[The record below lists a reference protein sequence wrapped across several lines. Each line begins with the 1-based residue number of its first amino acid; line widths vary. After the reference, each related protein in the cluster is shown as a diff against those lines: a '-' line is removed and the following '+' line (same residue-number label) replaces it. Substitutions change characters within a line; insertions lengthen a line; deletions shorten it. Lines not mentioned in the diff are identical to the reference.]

1 MRLRRLNLSSSGT
14 LLYKPDQTHSCCPHY
29 TVRYA
34 RRIALPCADF
44 FSLPVAK
51 FKPRK
56 DQRKAINA
64 WNRHVLGDVYTTD
77 LAILHPRTKAEKAEQ
92 RTSFD
97 LVRTVH
103 EAEAGHVRRPP
114 DPAHRFEVNLEPDD
128 FTEEKYAVYLAY
140 QTGVHHEA
148 AAKNSRAQFRR
159 FLCGSPL
166 ERKGRTLGGE
176 SRPLGSF
183 HHCYR
188 LDGRLVA
195 VGVLDLL
202 PHCVS
207 GVYFAYHPDFARF
220 SLGKVSALREAALAL
235 EGGYGYYY
243 MGYYIHSCP
252 KMQYKND
259 YAPQEFLD
267 LDTMGWLP
275 LDERARRLMSENHF
289 VTGETVRRAA
299 EGDDYGRNEKSEL
312 TPAEMEAMHPAVRLS
327 DLGFAGMMAE
337 EEVRKI
343 DLGSVMVQIG
353 DSDSMVM
360 PCEVGLTLS

>member
-1 MRLRRLNLSSSGT
+1 
-14 LLYKPDQTHSCCPHY
+14 
-29 TVRYA
+29 
-34 RRIALPCADF
+34 
-44 FSLPVAK
+44 VAN

-56 DQRKAINA
+56 DQRKAINT
-64 WNRHVLGDVYTTD
+64 WNRHVLGDAYATD
-77 LAILHPRTKAEKAEQ
+77 LAILHPKTKAEKAEQ

-97 LVRTVH
+97 LVRAVH

-140 QTGVHHEA
+140 QTGVHRET

-166 ERKGRTLGGE
+166 ERKSHTLTGE
-176 SRPLGSF
+176 ERPLGSF
-183 HHCYR
+183 HQCYR
-188 LDGRLVA
+188 LDGRLLA

-220 SLGKVSALREAALAL
+220 SLGKVSALHEAALAL
-235 EGGYGYYY
+235 ERGYGYYY

-267 LDTMGWLP
+267 LGSMAWLP

-299 EGDDYGRNEKSEL
+299 EQGDAYERNERSEM

-327 DLGFAGMMAE
+327 ELGFVGMMSE
-337 EEVRKI
+337 EEVQKI
-343 DLGSVMVQIG
+343 DFNSVLLQIG
-353 DSDSMVM
+353 DSESMLM
-360 PCEVGLTLS
+360 PCEVGFICPGHFRVSAN